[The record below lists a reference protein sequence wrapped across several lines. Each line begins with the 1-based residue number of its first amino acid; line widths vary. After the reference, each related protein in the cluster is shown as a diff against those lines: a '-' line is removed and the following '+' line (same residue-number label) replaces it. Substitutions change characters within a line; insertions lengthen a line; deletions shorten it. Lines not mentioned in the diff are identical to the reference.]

1 MNKKQKETILDCF
14 VILKGGYVLTNM
26 LEKTDAEILNI
37 LVNICLETNEEF
49 WHLVDENTKLKERL
63 KLLEY

>member
-14 VILKGGYVLTNM
+14 VILKGGYNLTNM
-26 LEKTDAEILNI
+26 LEKTDAEILDI

-49 WHLVDENTKLKERL
+49 WHLVDENTKLKERI